1 MNAETLVQGSL
12 RQRLLIQLLAVF
24 ALLAVLLVAAP
35 AALARRV
42 RWHLDVDPIE
52 TD

>member
-1 MNAETLVQGSL
+1 MQLALFRAGAA
-12 RQRLLIQLLAVF
+12 RQLIQ
-24 ALLAVLLVAAP
+24 P
-35 AALARRV
+35 AFVIHLPRDQVALARRV